1 MAKIHIGS
9 EYCKTF
15 DSIAKLYKEGCVEE
29 GVIIRID
36 GDKIVTPS
44 HEFVLSRNRTIKN
57 DAEKA
62 AVINDSGASWFGA
75 FRGERL
81 IWRDRKL
88 LHILTDR

>member
-62 AVINDSGASWFGA
+62 RCDQTTA
-75 FRGERL
+75 ERL
-81 IWRDRKL
+81 GLARLGARSLK
-88 LHILTDR
+88 TTPQSG